1 MSYELQRIDE
11 DTVRLQCYFSIFDWI
26 SFCER
31 REENPF
37 NYGKA
42 SLVRE
47 WFNWKFIFMHK
58 LLVDNVSKNC
68 CRRAHVRIEDDSI
81 TCNVYNFFCNPLH
94 HNNFLTCVNGSCDL
108 WPYLGGYFDDVDDN
122 NNLFD

>member
-1 MSYELQRIDE
+1 MSYEIQRIDD
-11 DTVRLQCYFSIFDWI
+11 DTIRLQCHFSIFDWI

-58 LLVDNVSKNC
+58 LIVDNLSKNY

-94 HNNFLTCVNGSCDL
+94 HNNFLTCVDGSCDL